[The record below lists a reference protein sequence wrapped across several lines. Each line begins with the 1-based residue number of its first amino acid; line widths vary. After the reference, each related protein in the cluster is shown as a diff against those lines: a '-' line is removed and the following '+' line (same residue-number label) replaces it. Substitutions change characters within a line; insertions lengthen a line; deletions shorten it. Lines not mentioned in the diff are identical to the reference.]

1 MRLGLYLLFLPS
13 IKFCVNCN
21 WMRVRRACTY
31 TDLRETSGI
40 VEFID
45 RLGVMRIAKDAL
57 LWGLVFSLSVPLLI

>member
-1 MRLGLYLLFLPS
+1 M
-13 IKFCVNCN
+13 
-21 WMRVRRACTY
+21 RRACTY